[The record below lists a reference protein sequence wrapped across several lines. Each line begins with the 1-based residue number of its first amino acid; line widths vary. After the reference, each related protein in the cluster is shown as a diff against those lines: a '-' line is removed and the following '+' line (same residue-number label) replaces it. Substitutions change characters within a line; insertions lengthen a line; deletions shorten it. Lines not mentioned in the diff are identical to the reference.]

1 MPTGMPYGPTRRDC
15 QKAAKKKSHIGLKP
29 ELGRRP
35 VKRRHG
41 EVILEHD
48 LPVKVVKRFFFVTD
62 GELK

>member
-1 MPTGMPYGPTRRDC
+1 MPTGMPGTNASGPST
-15 QKAAKKKSHIGLKP
+15 AAKKKSYIGLKP
-29 ELGRRP
+29 ELRRRP

-48 LPVKVVKRFFFVTD
+48 LPVKVVKRFFFVTG